1 MSCWVTHTCLVHIW
15 EYHLPPEAVLQ
26 VSQNGY
32 KQVPG
37 DILSGMFPEA
47 EGYRMVP

>member
-1 MSCWVTHTCLVHIW
+1 MWKYDLSPGV
-15 EYHLPPEAVLQ
+15 VLQ

-32 KQVPG
+32 TQVPG

-47 EGYRMVP
+47 EGYRMLP